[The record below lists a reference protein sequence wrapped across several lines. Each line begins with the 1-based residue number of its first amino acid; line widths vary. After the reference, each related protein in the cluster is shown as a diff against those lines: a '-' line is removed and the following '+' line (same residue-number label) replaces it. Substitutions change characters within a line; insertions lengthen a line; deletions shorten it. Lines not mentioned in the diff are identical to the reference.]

1 MRRCVPVLMPML
13 TLLLTLLALAAC
25 SKQPP
30 TVEPLTGGNPR
41 VGQQLVARY
50 GCAAC
55 HEIKGIAHADSKVGP
70 SLKEI
75 RDSGYVGGVLPNSA
89 DNLVKWIMHPR
100 AYSPKT
106 AMPELGVSEAEARDM
121 AAYLYSQ

>member
-1 MRRCVPVLMPML
+1 MKHIVKCA
-13 TLLLTLLALAAC
+13 TLLLLAALAAC
-25 SKQPP
+25 SRQPP
-30 TVEPLTGGNPR
+30 TSEPLSGGNPR

-70 SLKEI
+70 SLTEI
-75 RDSGYVGGVLPNSA
+75 RDRSYVGGVLPHSA
-89 DNLVKWIMHPR
+89 GNLVKWIMHPR
-100 AYSPKT
+100 AYSPNT
-106 AMPELGVSEAEARDM
+106 AMPELGVSEGEARDM

>member
-1 MRRCVPVLMPML
+1 MKRYLPI
-13 TLLLTLLALAAC
+13 LLVAALAGLAGC
-25 SKQPP
+25 EKRPP
-30 TVEPLTGGNPR
+30 AYEPLTGGNPR
-41 VGQQLVARY
+41 TGQQLIARY

-70 SLKEI
+70 SLTEI
-75 RDSGYVGGVLPNSA
+75 RGRGYIGGVLPNSA
-89 DNLVKWIMHPR
+89 DNIVKWIVHPH

-106 AMPELGVSEAEARDM
+106 AMPELGVSAAEARDM

>member
-1 MRRCVPVLMPML
+1 MKACVSLLML
-13 TLLLTLLALAAC
+13 AALAAC
-25 SKQPP
+25 SKQLP
-30 TVEPLTGGNPR
+30 TTEPLTGGNPR
-41 VGQQLVARY
+41 TGQQLVARY

-70 SLKEI
+70 SLTRI

-89 DNLVKWIMHPR
+89 DNLIKWIMHPR
-100 AYSPKT
+100 TYSPKT